1 MCGHAGNPE
10 KSKTGGGVIVDDAG
24 LGVDINV
31 LKLIAT
37 PKGTK
42 LAISMLMLLL
52 KAIEKL
58 LNVNTVASC
67 IFVCV
72 NFPDPWELQRLL

>member
-10 KSKTGGGVIVDDAG
+10 KSKTGGGVILDDAGG
-24 LGVDINV
+24 LGVDIYV

-42 LAISMLMLLL
+42 LAVSMLMLL

-58 LNVNTVASC
+58 LNVNAVASC
-67 IFVCV
+67 IFVCHHV
-72 NFPDPWELQRLL
+72 VQLDFKMHH

>member
-37 PKGTK
+37 SKGTK
-42 LAISMLMLLL
+42 LAVSMLMFL
-52 KAIEKL
+52 KAIKKL
-58 LNVNTVASC
+58 LNVNAVTSC
-67 IFVCV
+67 IFVC
-72 NFPDPWELQRLL
+72 QRK

>member
-10 KSKTGGGVIVDDAG
+10 KSKTGGGVILDDAG

-42 LAISMLMLLL
+42 LAVSMLILF

-58 LNVNTVASC
+58 LNVNAVASC
-67 IFVCV
+67 IFVCQHV
-72 NFPDPWELQRLL
+72 VQLYFKMHH